1 MSLLPVDEAK
11 ARILAGVK
19 PLPAE
24 TVRLGDAL
32 GRVLARDLK
41 ATRDQ
46 PPFAASAMDGY
57 AVRAADTSTAPARL
71 KLIGV
76 APAGHAFAGTVGA
89 GQAVRIFTGGP
100 MPRGADTV
108 VIQEN
113 TDADGGHVIIN
124 KAPIPGHSVRGRGL
138 DFRKGETLVTAGTRL
153 DASSIGLVAAMN
165 HVEIAVRRAPRVTLF
180 TTGDEL
186 VPVGGKPGPDQ
197 IVSSNSVALGAFIRH
212 FGGAP
217 RDLGIIPDRLN
228 ATIRA
233 IGKAEGSDILV
244 TTGGAS
250 VGDHDFVREAL
261 IAAGIKIDFWKIA
274 MRPGKPLMFGRKG
287 KLSVIGLPGNPVS
300 ALICARLFLK
310 PLLDALLGL
319 PPEPPPPLAR
329 LGAGMA
335 ANDGRQDYVR
345 AELARDAE
353 GRLTVKPFPKQD
365 SAMLRTLVDAGCLV
379 IRPPNAPAAPA
390 GTLVPALPIDF

>member
-11 ARILAGVK
+11 ARILSGAK
-19 PLPAE
+19 PLRPE
-24 TVRLGDAL
+24 TLKLGRAL
-32 GRVLARDLK
+32 RRVLARDLK

-57 AVRAADTSTAPARL
+57 AVRAADVASVPARL
-71 KLIGV
+71 KVIGI
-76 APAGHAFAGTVGA
+76 APAGHAFSGTVRTGE
-89 GQAVRIFTGGP
+89 AVRIFTGGP

-113 TDADGGHVIIN
+113 TEAGGDHVIV
-124 KAPIPGHSVRGRGL
+124 KQVPVPGHSVRGRGL
-138 DFRKGETLVTAGTRL
+138 DFRKGETLIAGGTRL
-153 DASSIGLVAAMN
+153 DASAIGLIAAMN
-165 HVEIAVRRAPRVTLF
+165 HPEVAVRRPPHVTLF

-186 VPVGGKPGPDQ
+186 VPVGGKPRPDQ
-197 IVSSNSVALGAFIRH
+197 IVSSNSIALASFIRN
-212 FGGAP
+212 FGGEP
-217 RDLGIIPDRLN
+217 RDLGIIPDRLE

-233 IGKAEGSDILV
+233 IGKAKGSDILV

-261 IAAGIKIDFWKIA
+261 IAAGIRIDFWKIA

-287 KLSVIGLPGNPVS
+287 NLRVIGLPGNPVS

-319 PPEPPPPLAR
+319 PPESPNRLAR
-329 LGAGMA
+329 LAAPMAG
-335 ANDGRQDYVR
+335 NDGRQDYVR
-345 AELARDAE
+345 AELAHDAE
-353 GRLTVKPFPKQD
+353 GGLTAKPFPKQD
-365 SAMLRTLVDAGCLV
+365 SSMLRTLVEAGGLI
-379 IRPPNAPAAPA
+379 IRPPHAPAAAA
-390 GTLVPALPIDF
+390 GTLVPVLPIDF

>member
-11 ARILAGVK
+11 ARILSGVK

-24 TVRLGDAL
+24 TLKLDRAL

-57 AVRAADTSTAPARL
+57 AVRAADTAGVPARL
-71 KLIGV
+71 KVIGM
-76 APAGHAFAGTVGA
+76 APAGHAFAGTVRA
-89 GQAVRIFTGGP
+89 GEAVRIFTGGP

-113 TDADGGHVIIN
+113 TDTDGDFVIVN
-124 KAPIPGHSVRGRGL
+124 KAPVLGHSVRGRGL
-138 DFRKGETLVTAGTRL
+138 DYRKGETLLTAAMPL
-153 DASSIGLVAAMN
+153 DASAIGLIAAIN
-165 HVEIAVRRAPRVTLF
+165 HAEIPVRRAPRVTLF

-197 IVSSNSVALGAFIRH
+197 IVSSNSIALAAFIRL
-212 FGGAP
+212 FGGEP
-217 RDLGIIPDRLN
+217 RDLGIIPDRLS

-261 IAAGIKIDFWKIA
+261 IAAGIRIDFWKIA

-287 KLSVIGLPGNPVS
+287 NLRVIGLPGNPVS

-319 PPEPPPPLAR
+319 PPEPSPPLAR
-329 LGAGMA
+329 LAAAMP

-365 SAMLRTLVDAGCLV
+365 SSMLRTLVDAGCLI
-379 IRPPNAPAAPA
+379 IRPPNAPAAAA
-390 GTLVPALPIDF
+390 GTLVPAQPIDF

>member
-11 ARILAGVK
+11 ARILSGVK
-19 PLPAE
+19 PLSPE
-24 TVRLGDAL
+24 PVKLGDAL

-57 AVRAADTSTAPARL
+57 AVRAADVATAPARL
-71 KLIGV
+71 KVIGM
-76 APAGHAFAGTVGA
+76 APAGHAFDGTVRTGET
-89 GQAVRIFTGGP
+89 VRIFTGGP

-113 TDADGGHVIIN
+113 TTRDGDAVIVN
-124 KAPIPGHSVRGRGL
+124 KAPIPGHSVRGKGL
-138 DFRKGETLVTAGTRL
+138 DFRKGETLIAAGTRL
-153 DASSIGLVAAMN
+153 DASAIGLIAAMN
-165 HVEIAVRRAPRVTLF
+165 HAEIAVRRPPRVTLF

-197 IVSSNSVALGAFIRH
+197 IVSSNSIALAAFIRH
-212 FGGAP
+212 FGGEP
-217 RDLGIIPDRLN
+217 RDLGIIPDRLS

-233 IGKAEGSDILV
+233 IGRAKGSDILV

-261 IAAGIKIDFWKIA
+261 LAAGIKIDFWKIA

-287 KLSVIGLPGNPVS
+287 GLRVIGLPGNPVS

-319 PPEPPPPLAR
+319 APENPARLAR
-329 LGAGMA
+329 LADPMG
-335 ANDGRQDYVR
+335 ANDDRQDYVR
-345 AELARDAE
+345 ATLTRDAE
-353 GRLTVKPFPKQD
+353 GGLLAKPFPKQD
-365 SAMLRTLVDAGCLV
+365 SSMLRTLVEAGGLI
-379 IRPPNAPAAPA
+379 IRPPQAPPAPA
-390 GTLVPALPIDF
+390 GTLVSVLPIDF

>member
-11 ARILAGVK
+11 ARILSGVK

-24 TVRLGDAL
+24 TLKLDRAL

-57 AVRAADTSTAPARL
+57 AVRASDTASVPARL
-71 KLIGV
+71 IVIGM
-76 APAGHAFAGTVGA
+76 APAGHAFAGTVRA
-89 GQAVRIFTGGP
+89 GEAVRIFTGGP

-113 TDADGGHVIIN
+113 TDTDGDVVIVN
-124 KAPIPGHSVRGRGL
+124 KAPVPGHSVRGRGL
-138 DFRKGETLVTAGTRL
+138 DYRKGETLLTAGMPL
-153 DASSIGLVAAMN
+153 DASAIGLIAAMN
-165 HVEIAVRRAPRVTLF
+165 HAEIPVRRAPRVTLF

-197 IVSSNSVALGAFIRH
+197 IVSSNSIALAAFIRR
-212 FGGAP
+212 FGGEP

-233 IGKAEGSDILV
+233 IARAKGSDILV

-261 IAAGIKIDFWKIA
+261 IAAGIRIDFWKIA

-287 KLSVIGLPGNPVS
+287 NLRVIGLPGNPVS

-329 LGAGMA
+329 LA
-335 ANDGRQDYVR
+335 AAMPSNDGRQDYVR

-365 SAMLRTLVDAGCLV
+365 SSMLRTLVDAGCLI
-379 IRPPNAPAAPA
+379 IRPPNAPAAAA
-390 GTLVPALPIDF
+390 GALVPALPIDF